1 MLNRKRNKNISF
13 RVTDQELYL
22 IREKINASGMSVRD
36 YFFSCINNT
45 EIIIKPHGN
54 EIVCELKRIG
64 NNINQIAYNS
74 NVGNIKNC
82 CNQLDLIYSELR
94 RLMEKWQ

>member
-1 MLNRKRNKNISF
+1 MLNRKRSKNISF
-13 RVTDQELYL
+13 RVTDQELHL

-45 EIIIKPHGN
+45 EITIKPYGN
-54 EIVCELKRIG
+54 VMVCELKRIG

-74 NVGNIKNC
+74 NAGNIKNC
-82 CNQLDLIYSELR
+82 SNQLNLIYSELR
-94 RLMEKWQ
+94 RLMKEWQ

>member
-13 RVTDQELYL
+13 RVSDQELHL
-22 IREKINASGMSVRD
+22 IRSRITASGMSVRN
-36 YFFSCINNT
+36 YFLHCISNT
-45 EIIIKPHGN
+45 EITIKPYGN
-54 EIVCELKRIG
+54 EVVCELKRIG

-82 CNQLDLIYSELR
+82 SNQLNLIYSELR
-94 RLMEKWQ
+94 RLMKEWQ